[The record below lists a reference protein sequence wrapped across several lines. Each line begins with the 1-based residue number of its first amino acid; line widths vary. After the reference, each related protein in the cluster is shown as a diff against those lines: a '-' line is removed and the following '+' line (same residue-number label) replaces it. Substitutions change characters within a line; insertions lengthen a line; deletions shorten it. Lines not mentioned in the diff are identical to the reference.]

1 MKKVLSSIR
10 KADNTFSLIE
20 EGDKIAVGV
29 SGGKDSMVMLY
40 ALHLYQKFAPVKF
53 EIVGITLKL
62 GFPGM
67 DFNPV
72 VAFCQE
78 KGIEYHLVDTQV
90 YEILK
95 INASEDG
102 RIPCSLC
109 SKFKK
114 AILIN
119 AAKEH
124 GCNKVTMGH
133 HADDAVETLVLN
145 SMFNGYLST
154 FKPKM
159 YLDRSDVTFIRPL
172 VYCYEEDIIKAAER
186 HVPIVPS
193 TCPMDKHTKREDV
206 KMLLKKLYAEYPMAR
221 QNLLNT
227 LSNAERVSL
236 FNDANDKDDALSS
249 N

>member
-1 MKKVLSSIR
+1 MKKVLGCIR
-10 KADNTFSLIE
+10 RADEEFKLIQ

-29 SGGKDSMVMLY
+29 SGGKDSMTLLY

-53 EIVGITLKL
+53 ELVGITLKL

-72 VAFCQE
+72 VEFCQ
-78 KGIEYHLVDTQV
+78 KHNIEYHLVDTQV
-90 YEILK
+90 YDILK
-95 INASEDG
+95 ENANEEG
-102 RIPCSLC
+102 KIPCSLC

-119 AAKEH
+119 KAKEL
-124 GCNKVTMGH
+124 GCNKVSMAH

-145 SMFNGYLST
+145 SMFNGYLGT

-159 YLDRSDVTFIRPL
+159 YLDKTDVTFIRPL
-172 VYCYEEDIIKAAER
+172 VYCYESDIIQAASR

-193 TCPMDKHTKREDV
+193 TCPMDKHTSREDV
-206 KMLLKKLYAEYPMAR
+206 KQLLKKLYADYPMAR

-227 LSNAERVSL
+227 LSNGHRVSL
-236 FNDANDKDDALSS
+236 FNEANDVEDFNK
-249 N
+249 